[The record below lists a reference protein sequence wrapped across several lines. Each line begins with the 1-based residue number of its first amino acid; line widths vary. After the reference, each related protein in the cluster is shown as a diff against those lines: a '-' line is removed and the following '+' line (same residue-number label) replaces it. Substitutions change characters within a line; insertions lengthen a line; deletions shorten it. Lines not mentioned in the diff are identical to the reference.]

1 MNHLVYPVCLVVA
14 IAAVVPWCVL
24 YEQHRNRKAEAAAAV
39 PSNVTR
45 LDSRRKAGEN
55 VTVLRSVKP

>member
-1 MNHLVYPVCLVVA
+1 MTWIPPLCVVVA
-14 IAAVVPWCVL
+14 IGAVLPWFL
-24 YEQHRNRKAEAAAAV
+24 LAEQHRNRKADAIAV

-55 VTVLRSVKP
+55 VTVLRSVK